1 MPQYILP
8 LFSDDAT
15 PINDLISFQ
24 KRDGMVYYFHGC
36 LPVFSHAEDDERSFR
51 MFTSQLYVDGNCR
64 QMEIVR
70 AFGVTSIS
78 VKRAV
83 KKYREGGPGAFFEA
97 YRPPERKPRVLTDE
111 AIERAQEMLNK
122 GMPRR
127 DVAEALGIKPDTLY
141 RAFRSG
147 RLSDEVAK
155 EKKTPRRV

>member
-1 MPQYILP
+1 
-8 LFSDDAT
+8 
-15 PINDLISFQ
+15 
-24 KRDGMVYYFHGC
+24 MVYYFHGC
-36 LPVFSHAEDDERSFR
+36 LPVFSHVEDDERSFQ
-51 MFTSQLYVDGNCR
+51 MFTSQLYVNGNCK

-83 KKYREGGPGAFFEA
+83 KKYREGGPGAFFES
-97 YRPPERKPRVLTDE
+97 RPPERKPRILTDE
-111 AIERAQEMLNK
+111 AIERAGEMLNK
-122 GMPRR
+122 GMSRR

-155 EKKTPRRV
+155 KKKLRGGFDEE